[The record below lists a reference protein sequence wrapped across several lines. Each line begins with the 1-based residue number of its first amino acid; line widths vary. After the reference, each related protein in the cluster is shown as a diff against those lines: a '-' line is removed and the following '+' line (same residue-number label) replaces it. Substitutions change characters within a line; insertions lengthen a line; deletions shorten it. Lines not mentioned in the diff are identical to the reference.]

1 MSPRSI
7 TAEVK
12 PELLIWARET
22 AGLEVT
28 EVARRL
34 RKVETWE
41 RGDEQP
47 TVSQLERLSDLYKRP
62 LAAFFLPVP
71 PQEPPLPTDF
81 RALPRDEPRKLSR
94 RIRLA
99 MRRARR
105 IQRIYGELS
114 RDLSAPT
121 PVGVPRARVSE
132 NPEERGAS
140 IRRAL
145 GITFEQQL
153 EWDTDREAFAQWRS
167 SVEALGVL
175 VLQLT
180 MPVRE
185 ARGFSLSDGPVPT
198 IVVSSS
204 DAVTARTFSLF
215 HELGH
220 LMLHTGGVC
229 LPDPRRDPNAGIEQ
243 FCNAISG
250 AVLVPLAA
258 LRTRREL
265 LDLPDDPDIV
275 DDRLTSAARDFN
287 VSRYVILRR
296 LLAGQYIVRRL
307 FRRTMDRWER
317 EEAGEPRRP
326 RRGGAVKPAV
336 QTIAQL
342 GTHFVS
348 LVLEA
353 HTRNAI
359 TSSDVSDYLSIRLK
373 HLPAVQSLI
382 AAQVHG

>member
-1 MSPRSI
+1 MSPRSV

-22 AGLEVT
+22 AGLEVS

-47 TVSQLERLSDLYKRP
+47 TVSQLEKLSDLYKRP
-62 LAAFFLPVP
+62 LAAFFLPAP

-81 RALPRDEPRKLSR
+81 RVLPSDEPRKLSR
-94 RIRLA
+94 RVRLA

-114 RDLSAPT
+114 RELSAAT
-121 PVGVPRARVSE
+121 PVGVPRVRVSDD
-132 NPEERGAS
+132 PEERGAL

-153 EWDTDREAFAQWRS
+153 GWLTDRDAFATWRS

-180 MPVRE
+180 VPVRE

-204 DAVTARTFSLF
+204 DAVPARIFSLF

-220 LMLHTGGVC
+220 LMLNTGGVC
-229 LPDPRRDPNAGIEQ
+229 LPDPRRDPNADIEQ
-243 FCNAISG
+243 FCNALSG

-265 LDLPDDPDIV
+265 LDLPDDPDVV
-275 DDRLTSAARDFN
+275 DARLTSAARDFKA
-287 VSRYVILRR
+287 SRYVILRR
-296 LLAGQYIVRRL
+296 LLAGQHIVRPQ

-317 EEAGEPRRP
+317 EELDEPRRQ

-353 HTRNAI
+353 HTRNTI
-359 TSSDVSDYLSIRLK
+359 TSSDVSDYLSLRLK

-382 AAQVHG
+382 AAQAHG